1 MPYITIEGGMMSAEQ
16 KRALIEQMTAV
27 ASEITRIPKQ
37 FFLVTLKEL
46 PDENIGIGGEPIGEI
61 KKRHE

>member
-16 KRALIEQMTAV
+16 KRVLIEQMTAV

-46 PDENIGIGGEPIGEI
+46 DR
-61 KKRHE
+61 KSVV

>member
-1 MPYITIEGGMMSAEQ
+1 MPYITIEGGMMSTEQ

-46 PDENIGIGGEPIGEI
+46 PDENIGIGGDPIGEI

>member
-1 MPYITIEGGMMSAEQ
+1 MMSTEQ